1 MFIDTH
7 CHLNELDMERELP
20 LLREAHISKLITIGY
35 DVESSAQAIDLSE
48 RYAEVFAAVGFH
60 PTELHKGKEGDLALI
75 EEMAKSE
82 KAVAVGEIGLDYHYD
97 DTDKPLQREWFVAQ
111 LELAK
116 SLKLPVSIHS
126 RDCAE
131 DMLRLLKEN
140 RDKLVCGGVMHCYS
154 HSVEMMKD
162 FLDLGLFLGFGGTVT
177 YKNAK
182 KTVECAR
189 LVPADRFLTETD
201 APYLPPVPHRGE
213 RNSPVYIPLIAAK
226 LAEVRGETIERMK
239 EQVRANTKALFGI

>member
-7 CHLNELDMERELP
+7 CHLNELDMEHELP
-20 LLREAHISKLITIGY
+20 LLREAHISKMITIGY
-35 DVESSAQAIDLSE
+35 DMESSTQAMELAK
-48 RYAEVFAAVGFH
+48 RYPEVYATVGFH
-60 PTELHKGKEGDLALI
+60 PTELAKRKEGDLVLI
-75 EEMAKSE
+75 ERMAKGE
-82 KAVAVGEIGLDYHYD
+82 KVVGIGEIGLDYHYD
-97 DTDKPLQREWFVAQ
+97 DTDKPLQKEWLVAQ

-131 DMLRLLKEN
+131 DMLHLLKEN
-140 RDKLVCGGVMHCYS
+140 KDKLVYGGVMHCYS

-162 FLDLGLFLGFGGTVT
+162 FLDLGLYLGFGGTVT

-189 LVPADRFLTETD
+189 LVPADRYLTETD
-201 APYLPPVPHRGE
+201 TPYLPPVPHRGE
-213 RNSPVYIPLIAAK
+213 RNTPVYIPLIVEK
-226 LAEVRGETIERMK
+226 LAEVRNCSIEQIAGEIAK
-239 EQVRANTKALFGI
+239 NTKTLFGI